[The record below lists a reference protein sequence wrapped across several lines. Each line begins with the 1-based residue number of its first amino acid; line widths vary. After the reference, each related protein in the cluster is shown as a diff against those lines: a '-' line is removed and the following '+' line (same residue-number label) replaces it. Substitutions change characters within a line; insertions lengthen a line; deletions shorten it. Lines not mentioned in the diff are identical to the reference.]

1 MELFLAFGNGAEAR
15 VTFRPRSPSLGLD
28 GQLHRVPPDRGGEG
42 GREPRGNPFIFFVHM
57 LTVSHTRMSQEILL
71 SEI

>member
-42 GREPRGNPFIFFVHM
+42 GREPRGNPFIF
-57 LTVSHTRMSQEILL
+57 LSICLL
-71 SEI
+71 SPIPECPRRFSSL